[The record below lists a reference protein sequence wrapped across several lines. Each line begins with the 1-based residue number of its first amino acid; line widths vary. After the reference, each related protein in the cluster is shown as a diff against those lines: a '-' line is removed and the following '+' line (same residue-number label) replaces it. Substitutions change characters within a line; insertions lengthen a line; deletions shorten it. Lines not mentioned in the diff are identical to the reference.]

1 MQVNGVKIFQAV
13 EQRYGQMKDAVC
25 VYFHPEHRNDLF
37 MKGFSLKHECEIKTS
52 FVKQTKKTVSFANIK
67 QKVRETV
74 DSKRLML

>member
-52 FVKQTKKTVSFANIK
+52 FVK
-67 QKVRETV
+67 
-74 DSKRLML
+74 